1 MDARREAAE
10 RIGQRCDARVLEPS
24 PPAVSEP
31 PWFADDPVARGDLE
45 PGRTVVSPV
54 ATGDITWVE
63 LAAGDPELGAWC
75 ADRWL
80 GPYKRP
86 VPAPGSLAATRASL
100 HQVASLVMA
109 PARSHANGKIGLRYT
124 HRGFGTPFF
133 GADMQIR
140 VAAGD
145 LVVDEDANERRA
157 PITTLDAAA
166 DLVGRHA
173 LPDDVLLGSE
183 PLDIDPDAAAFLGD
197 WYGFGASVL
206 EELRAGGPED
216 GDASRVQLW
225 PEHFDLALVLG
236 SEQAGTR
243 ATYGLSPGDDQHP
256 EPYAYVAPWITQ
268 PPGELWQAAGFAGAE
283 LPYAELIAARDQRS
297 AALEFFGIRAAA
309 MAG

>member
-1 MDARREAAE
+1 MNPRREAAD
-10 RIGQRCDARVLEPS
+10 RIGQRCDPRVLEPS
-24 PPAVSEP
+24 PPAVPEP

-80 GPYKRP
+80 GPYKRL
-86 VPAPGSLAATRASL
+86 VPAPGSLADTRTSL
-100 HQVASLVMA
+100 HRLAARVMS

-133 GADMQIR
+133 GGDVQIR
-140 VAAGD
+140 VAGAE
-145 LVVDEDANERRA
+145 LIVDEHGDERRA
-157 PITTLDAAA
+157 SITTLDAAA
-166 DLVGRHA
+166 ELVGRDA
-173 LPDDVLLGSE
+173 LPGDVQLGSD
-183 PLDIDPDAAAFLGD
+183 PLRVDPVAAAFLGD

-206 EELRAGGPED
+206 EELRAGAQAD

-236 SEQAGTR
+236 SERAGSR
-243 ATYGLSPGDDQHP
+243 ATYGLSPGDQQHP
-256 EPYAYVAPWITQ
+256 EPYLYVAPWVAQ
-268 PPGELWQAAGFAGAE
+268 PHGGLWQATAFPGAV
-283 LPYAELIAARDQRS
+283 LSYAELIAARNQRS

-309 MAG
+309 LAG